1 LYLVVDQVQVV
12 VAVVMDLAWVEAA
25 AVTLLKCS
33 TLTVVT
39 LPLDLVSLLFVLLPL
54 ADVLV
59 VDVVTVE
66 PVVDFMDAL
75 LSS

>member
-1 LYLVVDQVQVV
+1 
-12 VAVVMDLAWVEAA
+12 
-25 AVTLLKCS
+25 
-33 TLTVVT
+33 TVVT